1 MTPKTADIEMEGT
14 PTSQGTSSSTGSS
27 SIRTALVTPTPKN
40 ESSPLFSPLAST
52 DVDDVDDD
60 DDTTT
65 SEYEYQL
72 YPQRWFVLAS
82 FCVLNFSNGWIWVT
96 WSPLTALVADFWGV
110 SAGQVDALAGIY
122 MYVFVPVNFVSMY
135 LVSNYVGL
143 ATGLKIGAI
152 LNFLGT
158 VVRCA
163 GVSTLHSYE
172 FVYAGTFLCALGQTF
187 ILPMLP
193 LLSGSWYGAHER
205 AEATGMGALSYQL
218 GMLIA
223 LGATVVVDFRTD
235 DMDDVSST
243 GERTSTMDGD
253 KLNSYLQL
261 QMAAAALALL
271 MIFLNLTTE
280 RPPTP
285 PSAAAANITGH
296 GLDLHYLSSVQ
307 QIYQNPSSVA
317 FFIVFGLS
325 VGVFYALPT
334 FLSQFVPAWSPSD
347 QGLLGGIYQISAVT
361 GCFAAGKIVDTF
373 DQQYK
378 PISLCLL
385 ACGIASVG
393 GFMVA
398 VGQQSHWA
406 MIACGCVG
414 FSFSAFMSVGIE
426 FGTALTYPAQE
437 AAVYGVLDS
446 TAELTGFLLVTLGG
460 SMGDSRMD
468 FIAILFATV
477 SIAIVILWFIRGEV
491 KRPT

>member
-1 MTPKTADIEMEGT
+1 MAPKTADIEMEGT
-14 PTSQGTSSSTGSS
+14 PTSQGTGS
-27 SIRTALVTPTPKN
+27 IHTALVTPKN

-52 DVDDVDDD
+52 DVEED
-60 DDTTT
+60 DDTVT
-65 SEYEYQL
+65 EYQL
-72 YPQRWFVLAS
+72 YPKRWFVLAS
-82 FCVLNFSNGWIWVT
+82 FCLLNFSNGWIWVT
-96 WSPLTALVADFWGV
+96 WSPLTTLVADFWGV
-110 SAGQVDALAGIY
+110 SAGKVDALSGIY
-122 MYVFVPVNFVSMY
+122 MYVFVPTNFMSMY

-143 ATGLKIGAI
+143 AIGLKIGAVF
-152 LNFLGT
+152 NFLGT
-158 VVRCA
+158 VVRFA
-163 GVSTLHSYE
+163 GGSHSYE
-172 FVYAGTFLCALGQTF
+172 LVYGGTFLCAVGQAF

-205 AEATGMGALSYQL
+205 AEATGIGALSYQL

-235 DMDDVSST
+235 DIDEST
-243 GERTSTMDGD
+243 GERTMDGD
-253 KLNSYLQL
+253 KLNSYLEL

-347 QGLLGGIYQISAVT
+347 QGWLGGIYQISAVM

-378 PISLCLL
+378 PISVCLL

-398 VGQQSHWA
+398 VGQQSHLA

-460 SMGDSRMD
+460 SMGNSRME

>member
-1 MTPKTADIEMEGT
+1 
-14 PTSQGTSSSTGSS
+14 
-27 SIRTALVTPTPKN
+27 
-40 ESSPLFSPLAST
+40 
-52 DVDDVDDD
+52 
-60 DDTTT
+60 
-65 SEYEYQL
+65 
-72 YPQRWFVLAS
+72 
-82 FCVLNFSNGWIWVT
+82 
-96 WSPLTALVADFWGV
+96 
-110 SAGQVDALAGIY
+110 
-122 MYVFVPVNFVSMY
+122 
-135 LVSNYVGL
+135 
-143 ATGLKIGAI
+143 
-152 LNFLGT
+152 
-158 VVRCA
+158 
-163 GVSTLHSYE
+163 
-172 FVYAGTFLCALGQTF
+172 
-187 ILPMLP
+187 
-193 LLSGSWYGAHER
+193 
-205 AEATGMGALSYQL
+205 
-218 GMLIA
+218 
-223 LGATVVVDFRTD
+223 
-235 DMDDVSST
+235 
-243 GERTSTMDGD
+243 
-253 KLNSYLQL
+253 
-261 QMAAAALALL
+261 
-271 MIFLNLTTE
+271 MIFLNFTTE

-296 GLDLHYLSSVQ
+296 GLELHYLSSVK

-347 QGLLGGIYQISAVT
+347 QGWLGGIYQISAVM

-378 PISLCLL
+378 PISVCLL

-398 VGQQSHWA
+398 VGQQSHLA

-460 SMGDSRMD
+460 SMGNSRME

>member
-1 MTPKTADIEMEGT
+1 MTPKTADIEMEG
-14 PTSQGTSSSTGSS
+14 SMDTGS
-27 SIRTALVTPTPKN
+27 IHTALVTPKN

-52 DVDDVDDD
+52 DVDVDVDVDEG

-65 SEYEYQL
+65 EYRL
-72 YPQRWFVLAS
+72 YPKRWFVLAS
-82 FCVLNFSNGWIWVT
+82 FCLLNFSNGWIWVT
-96 WSPLTALVADFWGV
+96 WSPLAALVADYWGV
-110 SAGQVDALAGIY
+110 SAGKVDALAGVY
-122 MYVFVPVNFVSMY
+122 MYVFVPTNFMSMY
-135 LVSNYVGL
+135 LVSNHLGL
-143 ATGLKIGAI
+143 ATGLKIGAV
-152 LNFLGT
+152 LNCIGT
-158 VVRCA
+158 VVRVA
-163 GVSTLHSYE
+163 GGSNSYE
-172 FVYAGTFLCALGQTF
+172 LVYAGTFLCALAQAF

-205 AEATGMGALSYQL
+205 AESTGLGTLSYQL

-235 DMDDVSST
+235 DIDAST
-243 GERTSTMDGD
+243 GERTMDGD

-271 MIFLNLTTE
+271 MIFLNFTTE

-285 PSAAAANITGH
+285 PSAAAANIMGH
-296 GLDLHYLSSVQ
+296 GLELHYLSSVK

-334 FLSQFVPAWSPSD
+334 FLSQFVPLWSPSE
-347 QGLLGGIYQISAVT
+347 QGWLGGIYQISAVI
-361 GCFAAGKIVDTF
+361 GCFTAGKIVDTF

-378 PISLCLL
+378 PIAVCLL

-398 VGQQSHWA
+398 VEQQSHLA
-406 MIACGCVG
+406 MMACGCIG

-460 SMGDSRMD
+460 SMSSSRMD
-468 FIAILFATV
+468 FIGILLATV